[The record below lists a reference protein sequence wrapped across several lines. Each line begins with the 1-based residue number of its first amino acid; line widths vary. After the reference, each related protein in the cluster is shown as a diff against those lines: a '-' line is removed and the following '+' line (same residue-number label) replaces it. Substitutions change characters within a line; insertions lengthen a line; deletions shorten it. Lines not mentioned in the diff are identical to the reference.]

1 MPQDQKSS
9 EPACLVYNVPEA
21 GRLLGL
27 TKNASYVA
35 AKRGDLP
42 TIRIGKLIRVPK
54 AALHA
59 MIDGAGAK

>member
-1 MPQDQKSS
+1 MAVRDTSGES
-9 EPACLVYNVPEA
+9 LVYTVPEA
-21 GRLLGL
+21 GKLLGL
-27 TKNASYVA
+27 NKNAAYVA

-59 MIDGAGAK
+59 LLNAGGPR

>member
-1 MPQDQKSS
+1 MKNPDCD
-9 EPACLVYNVPEA
+9 ECLVYNVPEA
-21 GRLLGL
+21 GKLLGL
-27 TKNASYVA
+27 TKNAAYVA

-59 MIDGAGAK
+59 MIESAGQK